1 MINIILEMQK
11 NLEEGCF
18 VAFVYAN
25 DDQYVVL
32 TKSDSVG
39 FINEKTI
46 EIQRKS
52 GFDSIINLD
61 LIVEICI
68 KRGLM

>member
-1 MINIILEMQK
+1 MINTILEMQK
-11 NLEEGCF
+11 NLEDGCF

-25 DDQYVVL
+25 ENHYIAL

-39 FINEKTI
+39 FINEKTV

-52 GFDSIINLD
+52 GFDSIVNLD